1 MTQIYHNPRC
11 SKSRETLKILEEAN
25 EEIEII
31 PYLETPPTKEALKNL
46 LTLLGMDPI
55 NLIRTGESLWKE
67 KYKGKNL
74 SPSQL
79 LDIMIKNPRLI
90 ERPIVVKN
98 GKAVLGRP
106 PESVKEI
113 L

>member
-79 LDIMIKNPRLI
+79 LDIMMKNPRLI

>member
-67 KYKGKNL
+67 NYKGKKL